1 MYYEKDYVVDSRDI
15 DPWYHCRPSGLTGT
29 LQAAATHA
37 ACARH
42 VSQDETMDKY
52 HCFWMLARMWY
63 RLDRP
68 LSWGDRVT
76 IRTWHRGAKGASTYR
91 DFDLYVD
98 GRPVGEAVSTWVL
111 ADADTHRLFRMSRVE
126 EFQGT
131 DGGALCKTKTLSGL
145 HLPADMALADSRA
158 LHYSDTDVNGHVNNV
173 RYVDFICDALHMENL
188 GPGRYVSALQV
199 GYLAECM
206 AGRPS
211 SSTPGRPA
219 APGTS
224 TARTR
229 RGRAALTARWSCP
242 KSPLDRAGAIE

>member
-15 DPWYHCRPSGLTGT
+15 DPWYHCRPSGLTGM
-29 LQAAATHA
+29 LQEAATQA
-37 ACARH
+37 ACALH
-42 VSQDETMDKY
+42 VSRDETMAKY

-188 GPGRYVSALQV
+188 GPERYVSSLQV
-199 GYLAECM
+199 GYLAEC
-206 AGRPS
+206 
-211 SSTPGRPA
+211 
-219 APGTS
+219 
-224 TARTR
+224 
-229 RGRAALTARWSCP
+229 
-242 KSPLDRAGAIE
+242 RAGETIELCAGQEDGIWYVHGADPAGKSRFDGAVELSHITP